1 MCKDNLL
8 IDMKYFH
15 MITIKI
21 YENDGNINGI

>member
-8 IDMKYFH
+8 IDMKYFL

-21 YENDGNINGI
+21 YENDSNINGI